1 MVWAVWPNVAE
12 VTSQVPF
19 CDTPLLLYWK
29 PVSSA
34 RWLQAARRRRS
45 SAGRLLCWQ
54 TCSGGGAATG
64 GGLER
69 QAAAAAEYDVRL
81 KREDA
86 QTQLQ
91 FYQTVSFELT

>member
-1 MVWAVWPNVAE
+1 LSSLARHSHLLETCFIGTLATGRPPPPLKRWPPA
-12 VTSQVPF
+12 
-19 CDTPLLLYWK
+19 LLADMQW
-29 PVSSA
+29 
-34 RWLQAARRRRS
+34 
-45 SAGRLLCWQ
+45 
-54 TCSGGGAATG
+54 GGAATG